1 MSNQVVARYR
11 DGRLVKG
18 TSLDLD
24 PAKPTCH
31 IRPTGGK
38 VTEVKLDDLKA
49 LYFVKSLDGNAEHDE
64 ALTFEPNDRR
74 SSGSTKVEIRFQDG
88 ERLVGFTNRFPPN
101 RSHYFVVPA
110 DLKSNNIRILV
121 NAQAVKTVEGVALD
135 HTGP

>member
-18 TSLDLD
+18 TTMDLD

-31 IRPTGGK
+31 VRPPGGK
-38 VTEVKLDDLKA
+38 VTEVVLADLKA
-49 LYFVKSLDGNAEHDE
+49 LFIVKTLDGNPAHDE
-64 ALTFEPNDRR
+64 GLTFEPQDRR
-74 SSGSTKVEIRFQDG
+74 SAGSTKVEIRFEDG

-121 NAQAVKTVEGVALD
+121 NSKAVKTIEAVALEFRE
-135 HTGP
+135 